1 MIVIP
6 VTGSNFPW
14 WSSHQ
19 KGEPM
24 TSIGSDPPQV
34 FEAFSGEDVRYE
46 VQVPAQRKTV
56 RGAQLRHRQGE
67 VGWGMA
73 LGFVT

>member
-1 MIVIP
+1 
-6 VTGSNFPW
+6 
-14 WSSHQ
+14 
-19 KGEPM
+19 M
-24 TSIGSDPPQV
+24 TSISSDPPQV

-56 RGAQLRHRQGE
+56 RGAQLRRFRSARQGE